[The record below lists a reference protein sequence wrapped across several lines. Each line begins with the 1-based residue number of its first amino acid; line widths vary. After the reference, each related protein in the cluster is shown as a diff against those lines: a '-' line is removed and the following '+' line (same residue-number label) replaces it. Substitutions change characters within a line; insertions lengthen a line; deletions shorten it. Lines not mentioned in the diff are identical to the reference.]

1 MEILIKITYFRI
13 KKWIF
18 RWKIPIFDS
27 KSFYFVENL
36 EFLIKNGCFRHVMI
50 RNKRYNMV
58 SYNEMMSDNVMW
70 PNGWCQIFDFFQFR
84 IELKSKASNIEWNKK
99 SKIESFATWNYPN
112 SRISEIPNHKNNLFP
127 WPRVPKKFT
136 KKSQKIRIGQF

>member
-1 MEILIKITYFRI
+1 MLWKSLFLNENVDILIKMSYFRI
-13 KKWIF
+13 KIWRFLCKIPNFDYQKWIF

-27 KSFYFVENL
+27 KSVCFDRNQ
-36 EFLIKNGCFRHVMI
+36 EFLNKNGHFWHVMI

-99 SKIESFATWNYPN
+99 IENWIICNVELSKF
-112 SRISEIPNHKNNLFP
+112 
-127 WPRVPKKFT
+127 
-136 KKSQKIRIGQF
+136 